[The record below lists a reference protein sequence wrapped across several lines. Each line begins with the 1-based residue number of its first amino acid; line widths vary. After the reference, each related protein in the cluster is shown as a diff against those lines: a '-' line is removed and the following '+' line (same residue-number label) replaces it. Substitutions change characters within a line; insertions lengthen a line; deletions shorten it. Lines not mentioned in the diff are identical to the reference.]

1 VDRGGELEVGA
12 VCVLQRKVEL
22 REFKSAI
29 SNLKFEI
36 ADLKFPVH

>member
-12 VCVLQRKVEL
+12 VCVPQRKVEL

-29 SNLKFEI
+29 SNLKIEI